1 MAEAAF
7 MKTIHFR
14 VASTFA
20 SGLVLALLAATA
32 QEAPTAAKQSNAG
45 RVTVERDKEK
55 EDQVAKLLEGIW
67 AEARLPQ
74 LKRITHSDDLEQG
87 VCTSAL
93 TGDLSKRWSGFY
105 TTADPGWM
113 TPELKKLALSNRLAP
128 NKRPWYARYSV
139 AVWRVKDPNGGELA
153 YRVGVEFYV
162 TALEEFIDCH
172 FTDDVHYCGN
182 WKESIARP
190 CRGK

>member
-1 MAEAAF
+1 

-14 VASTFA
+14 VGCTFA

-32 QEAPTAAKQSNAG
+32 QEAPTVPKQGDVG

-55 EDQVAKLLEGIW
+55 EDQVAKLFESIR
-67 AEARLPQ
+67 AQARLPQ
-74 LKRITHSDDLEQG
+74 LKRIRHRDDLEQG

-93 TGDLSKRWSGFY
+93 TGEASKRWSSLY
-105 TTADPGWM
+105 TTADPGSI
-113 TPELKKLALSNRLAP
+113 TTELEKIASSNRLGP

-139 AVWRVKDPNGGELA
+139 AVWRMKDPNAEVA
-153 YRVGVEFYV
+153 YRVGVGLYE
-162 TALEEFIDCH
+162 TALGEFVDCH
-172 FTDDVHYCGN
+172 FTDDVYYCGN
-182 WKESIARP
+182 WKASIARP